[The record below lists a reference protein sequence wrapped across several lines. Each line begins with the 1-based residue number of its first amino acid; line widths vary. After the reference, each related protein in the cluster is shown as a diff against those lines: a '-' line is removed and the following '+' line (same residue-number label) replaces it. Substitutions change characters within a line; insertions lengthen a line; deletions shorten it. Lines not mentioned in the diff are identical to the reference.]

1 MILLD
6 THVILWMSSES
17 ERLPNG
23 VREIIVRARHTT
35 GVAVADFTLWELA
48 WLAENRRIA
57 VPGTVEAFVRETVSR
72 VIVKPMTPEI
82 AAAAVR
88 LPPTFPKDPAD
99 RVIVATAIIEGIP
112 LVTADQR
119 IRDSRVVQT
128 IW

>member
-17 ERLPNG
+17 ERLPKA
-23 VREIIVRARHTT
+23 VREIIVRARDTT
-35 GVAVADFTLWELA
+35 GVAVASFTLWELA

-57 VPGTVEAFVRETVSR
+57 VPGSVEAFVRDTVSR
-72 VIVKPMTPEI
+72 VIIKPTTPEI
-82 AAAAVR
+82 VATAVH
-88 LPPTFPKDPAD
+88 LPTSYPKDPAD
-99 RVIVATAIIEGIP
+99 RVIAATAIVEGVP

-119 IRDSRVVQT
+119 IRDSGIVQT

>member
-17 ERLPNG
+17 ERLPKA
-23 VREIIVRARHTT
+23 VREIIVRARDTT
-35 GVAVADFTLWELA
+35 GVAVASFTLWELA

-57 VPGTVEAFVRETVSR
+57 VPGSVEAFVRDTVSR
-72 VIVKPMTPEI
+72 VIIKPMTPEI
-82 AAAAVR
+82 VATAVR
-88 LPPTFPKDPAD
+88 LPTSYPRDPAH
-99 RVIVATAIIEGIP
+99 RVIAATAIVEGVP

-119 IRDSRVVQT
+119 IRDSGIVQT